1 MAAMIIGVQVRLAA
15 QRVIVGESCT
25 TVGGGLAPELKH
37 IGGEQMTRTRM
48 LRHLLAVT
56 AATAAA
62 VAVPVVMGSA
72 VASANPGVDWVA
84 PIVPGMGSARL
95 TLVVDGPAG

>member
-1 MAAMIIGVQVRLAA
+1 
-15 QRVIVGESCT
+15 
-25 TVGGGLAPELKH
+25 
-37 IGGEQMTRTRM
+37 M

-84 PIVPGMGSARL
+84 PIVPGIGL
-95 TLVVDGPAG
+95 GGVGGPESGLGVLPGAGVGAPGVLPGVALGGVGGPESGLGVLPGWGVGLLGAGVI